1 MIPIGDSPR
10 TRHFPFVNW
19 MLIVVNVLVFW
30 YELRLTEGQLTAF
43 IGEWGAT
50 PREIN
55 QLLARP
61 LDPNLHTLATLFTS
75 QFIHGG
81 WLHIISNMLFLW
93 IFGDNVEDSL
103 GGARYLALYL
113 MSGGIGGLAQSVVSG
128 PSAIPLVGASGA
140 IAGILGAYLLRFP
153 GARVSMLVPIFI
165 FFTVIQLPAI
175 VVILLWFAIQLLNGW
190 AAITTAVQ
198 SGIGWWAHI
207 GGFVAGMILFLFLG
221 GVRRARRTTSR
232 A

>member
-10 TRHFPFVNW
+10 ARHFPFVNW
-19 MLIVVNVLVFW
+19 MLIVINVLVFW
-30 YELRLTEGQLTAF
+30 YELRLSEGQLTAL

-50 PREIN
+50 PIEIN
-55 QLLARP
+55 QLLEQP
-61 LDPNLHTLATLFTS
+61 LDPSLRTLATLFTS

-103 GGARYLALYL
+103 GGGRYLFLYL
-113 MSGGIGGLAQSVVSG
+113 VCGMVGALAQSVVSG

-140 IAGILGAYLLRFP
+140 IAGVLGAYLLRFP

-207 GGFVAGMILFLFLG
+207 GGFLAGIVLFLFMG
-221 GVRRARRTTSR
+221 GGRARRTTSR
-232 A
+232 V